1 MLKKEECIK
10 SKWTDLV
17 SFLVQYLL
25 VMEKKSIVLKNI
37 GSSLTK
43 KYIKSFY
50 MGEMF
55 VLYDIKMIH
64 YSKIKKL
71 HEFISLINLC

>member
-1 MLKKEECIK
+1 MNWFGVFFSTIFI
-10 SKWTDLV
+10 SDG
-17 SFLVQYLL
+17 
-25 VMEKKSIVLKNI
+25 KKSIVLKNI